1 MRLPTIFRTFLST
14 SLMAT
19 SVSMALAASVPFEQ
33 QKFDTSVAAG
43 DAVVVEFSAPWC
55 PTCRAQKPIVAQIMA
70 QPKFQGVTL
79 FVADYDKEVALKN
92 SSVWASKARLW
103 CSKGARKSP
112 APPGKRILL
121 RWPEC
126 STKRGD
132 PPLKKG
138 DPWTLV

>member
-14 SLMAT
+14 SLLAA

-70 QPKFQGVTL
+70 QPKFQSVTL
-79 FVADYDKEVALKN
+79 FVADYDKEVALKKQLRVGQQ
-92 SSVWASKARLW
+92 STFVVFKGGKEVTRSTGQTDPAALAAVFDKAL
-103 CSKGARKSP
+103 
-112 APPGKRILL
+112 
-121 RWPEC
+121 
-126 STKRGD
+126 
-132 PPLKKG
+132 
-138 DPWTLV
+138 